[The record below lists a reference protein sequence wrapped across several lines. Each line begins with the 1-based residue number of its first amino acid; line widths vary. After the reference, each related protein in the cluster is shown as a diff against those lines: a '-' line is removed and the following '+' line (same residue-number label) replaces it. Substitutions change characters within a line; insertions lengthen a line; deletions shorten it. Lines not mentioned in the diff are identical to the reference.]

1 MIPPITVIP
10 FLVMVVF
17 SFTRGVIFFILIL
30 ILIYIFIFIQVLI
43 LVRIVTIAIIP
54 VNVPTLESVN
64 VIAVRMGPRIRI
76 RMRV

>member
-1 MIPPITVIP
+1 MIPPITVNP

-17 SFTRGVIFFILIL
+17 SFTRGVVVFFFLIL

-54 VNVPTLESVN
+54 VNVPTLGSVN
-64 VIAVRMGPRIRI
+64 VIAVRMGPRMRI
-76 RMRV
+76 